1 MQPRQKQTARGPRIA
16 LILLAALITVPLV
29 EIALFIQVG
38 GWIGLVP
45 TLVLIVL
52 TAVVGTAMIRHQ
64 GLAVLSRAQRQLDKG
79 GVPVQEVFEG
89 VCLVFAGALLL
100 TPGFLTDAVGAVL
113 LLPPVR
119 AALYRRVKA
128 HLEAQVVAAGQPP
141 PGAGGRPP
149 VIEGEFEEVE
159 PDRPRHDGGT
169 VDEEP
174 PSPPRGG
181 WDRRP

>member
-1 MQPRQKQTARGPRIA
+1 MQPRQKQTARGPGIA
-16 LILLAALITVPLV
+16 LILLAAFITVPLV

-38 GWIGLVP
+38 GWLGLVP

-64 GLAVLSRAQRQLDKG
+64 GFAVLSRAQRQLDQG

-89 VCLVFAGALLL
+89 VCLVIAGALLL

-128 HLEAQVVAAGQPP
+128 HLEARLVAAGESP
-141 PGAGGRPP
+141 PGSGGRPP
-149 VIEGEFEEVE
+149 VIEGEFEQVE
-159 PDRPRHDGGT
+159 PDRSARDDGAG
-169 VDEEP
+169 DRDS
-174 PSPPRGG
+174 PSPRGG